1 MRYLRTGGRKGDENQ
16 ITAEGD
22 LEISRLKDVIAE
34 ITQENLEIKDL
45 GNDCRRGERHEIH
58 VL

>member
-34 ITQENLEIKDL
+34 ITQENLEIKKPWK
-45 GNDCRRGERHEIH
+45 
-58 VL
+58 